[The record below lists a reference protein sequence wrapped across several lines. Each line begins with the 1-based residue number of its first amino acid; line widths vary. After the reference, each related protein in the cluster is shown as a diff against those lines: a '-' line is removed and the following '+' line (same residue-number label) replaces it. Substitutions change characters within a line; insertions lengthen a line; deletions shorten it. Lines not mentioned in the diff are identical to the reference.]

1 MPSGP
6 GRLLV
11 VEADGGSRGN
21 PGAAGYGALVR
32 DGEGTLLAERAAP
45 LGKASNNV
53 AEYTGL
59 IEGLRAVLDLG
70 LAEGAVVDVRMD
82 SKLVVEQMSG
92 RWKIKH
98 EDMRRLALQAR
109 DLARQI
115 QRVGGRVSYT
125 WIPRAENSAADA
137 LSNDGMDG
145 KTVRRDHVEPVV
157 GSGSQA
163 APEPP
168 ASLFDLDDSE
178 QLPTP
183 AEHVA
188 TEPSTRSAR
197 PSEHTIEPTFGEV
210 KAPVAEEVFS
220 TETDP
225 TLEGSC
231 RLILV
236 RHGVTD
242 FTRSHKLD
250 GRGGSNP
257 PLNDEGLAQAAAAA
271 GAAKRL
277 IDRSGP
283 TTVQVL
289 TSSLTRAMQTG
300 AAVAEALGVTPE
312 VDRDWDEQ
320 SFGDWDGATMADLV
334 THSGQELL
342 ALRQDPAYAR
352 PGGESRTQLTGR
364 VVSALGRAI
373 ARGGTV
379 VVATHRLPLMV
390 VLSQVLG
397 IDSNRTW
404 SIATAPASLT
414 ALEFWP
420 DGGVQVAFVNDT
432 HHLHDLPEGSMP
444 TVG

>member
-1 MPSGP
+1 MPSAG
-6 GRLLV
+6 GRLT

-21 PGAAGYGALVR
+21 PGVAGYGALVR
-32 DGEGTLLAERAAP
+32 EGDGRLLAERAAP
-45 LGKASNNV
+45 LGTASNNV

-70 LAEGAVVDVRMD
+70 RGSAQVEARMD

-98 EDMRRLALQAR
+98 EDMRRLAGEAR
-109 DLARQI
+109 ELVRAI
-115 QRVGGRVSYT
+115 EAAGGQVSYR
-125 WIPRAENSAADA
+125 WIPREQNAATDA
-137 LSNDGMDG
+137 LSNAGMDG
-145 KTVRRDHVEPVV
+145 ETVRRNHAVELSGG
-157 GSGSQA
+157 GSSQA
-163 APEPP
+163 
-168 ASLFDLDDSE
+168 
-178 QLPTP
+178 Q
-183 AEHVA
+183 H
-188 TEPSTRSAR
+188 
-197 PSEHTIEPTFGEV
+197 TFGEV
-210 KAPVAEEVFS
+210 RASVGQMQPASEEQAPVGEELFS

-231 RLILV
+231 RLIMV

-271 GAAKRL
+271 GAVKRL

-283 TTVQVL
+283 TTVTVL

-300 AAVAEALGVTPE
+300 GAVADALGLTPE

-320 SFGDWDGATMADLV
+320 AFGDWDGQTMADLV
-334 THSGQELL
+334 THSGEELL

-352 PGGESRTQLTGR
+352 PGGESRNQLTGR
-364 VVSALGRAI
+364 VNHALARAV

-390 VLSQVLG
+390 VLSRVLG
-397 IDSNRTW
+397 VDSNRAW

-414 ALEFWP
+414 AFEFWP

-432 HHLHDLPEGSMP
+432 HHLHDLEDQPSTDPGADH
-444 TVG
+444 

>member
-6 GRLLV
+6 GRRLV

-21 PGAAGYGALVR
+21 PGVAGYGALVR
-32 DGEGTLLAERAAP
+32 DASGTLLAERAAP
-45 LGKASNNV
+45 LGRESNNV
-53 AEYTGL
+53 AEYSGL
-59 IEGLRAVLDLG
+59 IEGLRAVVDLG
-70 LAEGAVVDVRMD
+70 LAQDSAIEVRMD

-98 EDMRRLALQAR
+98 DGMRRLALQAR
-109 DLARQI
+109 DIVRQI
-115 QRVGGRVSYT
+115 EAAGGAVSYT
-125 WIPRAENSAADA
+125 WIPRAQNSAADA

-145 KTVRRDHVEPVV
+145 KIIRRDHAPAPTAARAK
-157 GSGSQA
+157 A
-163 APEPP
+163 APDEDMLTLDFGSEEVRDGPP
-168 ASLFDLDDSE
+168 ETPSPAAS
-178 QLPTP
+178 PG
-183 AEHVA
+183 A
-188 TEPSTRSAR
+188 
-197 PSEHTIEPTFGEV
+197 PTFGEV
-210 KAPVAEEVFS
+210 KAPVGEEVFS

-231 RLILV
+231 RLIMV

-242 FTRSHKLD
+242 FTRAHKLD
-250 GRGGSNP
+250 GRGGANP

-271 GAAKRL
+271 QAVKRL

-283 TTVQVL
+283 STVQVL
-289 TSSLTRAMQTG
+289 TSSLTRARQTG
-300 AAVAEALGVTPE
+300 GAIAEAVGVIPE

-320 SFGDWDGATMADLV
+320 AFGDWDGATMADLV
-334 THSGQELL
+334 THSGPELL

-364 VVSALGRAI
+364 VVAALGRAV

-397 IDSNRTW
+397 IDGNRAW
-404 SIATAPASLT
+404 SVATAPASLT
-414 ALEFWP
+414 AFEFWP
-420 DGGVQVAFVNDT
+420 DGGAQVAFVNDT
-432 HHLHDLPEGSMP
+432 HHLHDL
-444 TVG
+444 T

>member
-1 MPSGP
+1 M
-6 GRLLV
+6 

-21 PGAAGYGALVR
+21 PGVAGYGALVR
-32 DGEGTLLAERAAP
+32 DEDGTLLAERAAP
-45 LGKASNNV
+45 LGIASNNV

-59 IEGLRAVLDLG
+59 VEGLRAVLDLG
-70 LAEGAVVDVRMD
+70 LAEGADLTVRLD

-109 DLARQI
+109 DLSRQI
-115 QRVGGRVSYT
+115 QAAGGRVSYT

-137 LSNDGMDG
+137 LSNEGMDG
-145 KTVRRDHVEPVV
+145 QTVRRDHVEP
-157 GSGSQA
+157 A
-163 APEPP
+163 APPRTPPRREPA
-168 ASLFDLDDSE
+168 ASLFDLDESQPSAPDEPEASAPVRPE
-178 QLPTP
+178 QQAGP
-183 AEHVA
+183 APA
-188 TEPSTRSAR
+188 ARSGAQR
-197 PSEHTIEPTFGEV
+197 ADPTFGEV
-210 KAPVAEEVFS
+210 KAPVGEEVFS

-250 GRGGSNP
+250 GRGGANP
-257 PLNDEGLAQAAAAA
+257 PLNEEGLAQAAAAA
-271 GAAKRL
+271 GAVKRL
-277 IDRSGP
+277 VDRSGP
-283 TTVQVL
+283 TTVQVV

-300 AAVAEALGVTPE
+300 AAAAEALGVAPE

-320 SFGDWDGATMADLV
+320 AFGDWDGATMAELV
-334 THSGQELL
+334 THSGPELL

-364 VVSALGRAI
+364 VVAALGRAI

-397 IDSNRTW
+397 IDSNRAW

-414 ALEFWP
+414 AFEFWP
-420 DGGVQVAFVNDT
+420 DGGAQVAFVNDT
-432 HHLHDLPEGSMP
+432 HHLHDLTTAP
-444 TVG
+444 

>member
-1 MPSGP
+1 MPSAG
-6 GRLLV
+6 GRLI

-21 PGAAGYGALVR
+21 PGVAGYGALVR
-32 DGEGTLLAERAAP
+32 EADGQLLAERAAP
-45 LGKASNNV
+45 LGTASNNV

-70 LAEGAVVDVRMD
+70 REAAQVQVRMD

-98 EDMRRLALQAR
+98 EDMRRLAGEAR
-109 DLARQI
+109 ELASAI
-115 QRVGGRVSYT
+115 EAAGGQVAYG
-125 WIPRAENSAADA
+125 WVPRDQNAAADA
-137 LSNDGMDG
+137 LSNRGMDG
-145 KTVRRDHVEPVV
+145 ETVRRDH
-157 GSGSQA
+157 A
-163 APEPP
+163 ASR
-168 ASLFDLDDSE
+168 A
-178 QLPTP
+178 Q
-183 AEHVA
+183 
-188 TEPSTRSAR
+188 
-197 PSEHTIEPTFGEV
+197 PTFGEV
-210 KAPVAEEVFS
+210 RAAVGDVRAAAGEEQTTVGEQLFS

-231 RLILV
+231 RLIMV

-271 GAAKRL
+271 GAVKRL

-283 TTVQVL
+283 TTVSVI

-300 AAVAEALGVTPE
+300 GAIADALGLTPE
-312 VDRDWDEQ
+312 VDHDWDEQ
-320 SFGDWDGATMADLV
+320 AFGDWDGQTMADLV
-334 THSGQELL
+334 THSGEELL

-352 PGGESRTQLTGR
+352 PGGESRNQLTGR
-364 VVSALGRAI
+364 VNHALARAV

-390 VLSQVLG
+390 VLSRVLG
-397 IDSNRTW
+397 VDSNRAW

-414 ALEFWP
+414 AYEFWP

-432 HHLHDLPEGSMP
+432 HHLHDLEDQPSTDPGADH
-444 TVG
+444 